1 MKSCVVIVISD
12 TSPVS
17 GLYRI
22 GHLYLL
28 ELLFVKIILP
38 KAVFE
43 EILQLRSFGYDLNE
57 ITTAEWIEVK
67 SASNMANVSH
77 LLHQLDM
84 GEAEAIVLAKELRAD
99 LLVMD
104 EAKGRTIARQEGL
117 TIIGLAGILVK
128 AKADGHISSVKLL
141 LDRLIREANFRIS
154 QELYEFVLKEA
165 GE

>member
-1 MKSCVVIVISD
+1 
-12 TSPVS
+12 
-17 GLYRI
+17 
-22 GHLYLL
+22 
-28 ELLFVKIILP
+28 
-38 KAVFE
+38 
-43 EILQLRSFGYDLNE
+43 
-57 ITTAEWIEVK
+57 
-67 SASNMANVSH
+67 MANVSH